1 MATRRPGPFAPLSS
15 YYYDD
20 AAIMEA
26 GEAAE
31 LLYVRMLAYAS
42 RQLEFEGFIPKAV
55 IETRLGVTPITVS
68 GNCVNSSSNFVSG
81 TSVQDRIRKLCEV
94 GLVDEVEG
102 GYVIRSWLKWNRS
115 AAEMGKDKAN
125 DRKRKTPLDQRVS
138 GKSVNSSSKNASGKS
153 GVSRRNDQT
162 RPDQTNNIMSEV
174 AEATPDPTPKTVEPE
189 REDVTRLCEHLAD
202 RIEANGSKRPTITKT
217 WRTAARLMIDKD
229 GHTPDQIHAAI
240 DWAQDNEF
248 WRANILS
255 MPKLRDQ
262 YDQLRLQAQRQP
274 SGGYRNQNQIMSD
287 MRTANSVQPGIVGGN
302 AMRLIAGG
310 TQ

>member
-81 TSVQDRIRKLCEV
+81 TSVQERIRKLCDV
-94 GLVDEVEG
+94 GLVDEIEG

-115 AAEMGKDKAN
+115 AAEMGKIKAN
-125 DRKRKTPLDQRVS
+125 DRKRKTPRDQQVS
-138 GKSVNSSSKNASGKS
+138 GNSVNSSSKNASGKS
-153 GVSRRNDQT
+153 GGSRRNDQT
-162 RPDQTNNIMSEV
+162 RPDQ
-174 AEATPDPTPKTVEPE
+174 
-189 REDVTRLCEHLAD
+189 
-202 RIEANGSKRPTITKT
+202 
-217 WRTAARLMIDKD
+217 
-229 GHTPDQIHAAI
+229 
-240 DWAQDNEF
+240 
-248 WRANILS
+248 
-255 MPKLRDQ
+255 
-262 YDQLRLQAQRQP
+262 
-274 SGGYRNQNQIMSD
+274 
-287 MRTANSVQPGIVGGN
+287 
-302 AMRLIAGG
+302 
-310 TQ
+310 